1 MHVTAPSSKPA
12 DYPVIRLDKLNRRYR
27 MGTEHID
34 ALRHE

>member
-1 MHVTAPSSKPA
+1 MQGTAPLPQPG
-12 DYPVIRLDKLNRRYR
+12 DDPVIRLEKLNRRYR